1 MCTDFGPLFQK
12 KFHEK
17 VYSNFILSL
26 SFSSLSLSEIEYHHQ
41 LQKNRHLFSD
51 SVSLSLWK
59 SPYFQL
65 VPSLLQILD
74 DNSNPRVQAHGAA
87 ALVNFSEECPKV
99 ILSQYLDVII
109 LKLEE
114 VLNSKFKE
122 ASISSLIKM
131 NQSTMDFIISTKFIE
146 R

>member
-1 MCTDFGPLFQK
+1 MK
-12 KFHEK
+12 K
-17 VYSNFILSL
+17 YILISFSL
-26 SFSSLSLSEIEYHHQ
+26 SFLSFSLSNQISSSATADS
-41 LQKNRHLFSD
+41 NSSD
-51 SVSLSLWK
+51 CVCLSLWK
-59 SPYFQL
+59 FPYFQL

-122 ASISSLIKM
+122 ASISSSININLKYKV
-131 NQSTMDFIISTKFIE
+131 F
-146 R
+146 

>member
-1 MCTDFGPLFQK
+1 M
-12 KFHEK
+12 
-17 VYSNFILSL
+17 
-26 SFSSLSLSEIEYHHQ
+26 
-41 LQKNRHLFSD
+41 
-51 SVSLSLWK
+51 SLSLWK
-59 SPYFQL
+59 FPYFQL

-122 ASISSLIKM
+122 ASISSSIDLYKFKVQGILVLRLILLRDD
-131 NQSTMDFIISTKFIE
+131 DFGLKRCDWNFG
-146 R
+146 